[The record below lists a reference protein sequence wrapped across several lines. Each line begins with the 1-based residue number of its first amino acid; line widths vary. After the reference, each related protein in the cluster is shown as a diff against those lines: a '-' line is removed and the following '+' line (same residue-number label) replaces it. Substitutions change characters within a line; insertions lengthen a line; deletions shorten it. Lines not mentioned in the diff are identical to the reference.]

1 MSERASQPASTSKQ
15 LQRATSAD
23 HRLQRNTHPLLT
35 TSLLSVRC
43 CCKAS
48 DALNEMCSELA
59 IERVAMAAAASEE
72 LKPPKPIA
80 LHIEKRR

>member
-1 MSERASQPASTSKQ
+1 MSERASQPASTSKQALQ

-35 TSLLSVRC
+35 TYLPPLLFFC

-48 DALNEMCSELA
+48 DALNEMCS
-59 IERVAMAAAASEE
+59 S
-72 LKPPKPIA
+72 
-80 LHIEKRR
+80 